1 MQHTESQSAYSYR
14 DDPSVPEF
22 DDRGPITFMDGDCV
36 LCTTGARLIARFD
49 GTQEFKICP
58 VQSTLGQAVLRHF
71 GVDAGS
77 PETWLYLVDGR
88 AYTSIDAMIRV
99 GKRIGGWGLILLP
112 LRLVPGPVLDWI
124 YRRIAR
130 NRYRVFGRTDMCA
143 AADQNLRNRL
153 IG

>member
-1 MQHTESQSAYSYR
+1 MQHTDSRSAYSYR
-14 DDPSVPEF
+14 DDDAVPDF

-49 GTQEFKICP
+49 GTREIKICP

-71 GVDAGS
+71 GVDPAS

-99 GKRIGGWGLILLP
+99 GARIGGWGWMLQP
-112 LRLVPGPVLDWI
+112 LRILPRFAQDWI

-143 AADQNLRNRL
+143 IADQDLRSRL